1 MADRRPRAKTPQFN
15 SLVAAAEIMLAPN
28 LGVRGSSSIS
38 PHGWHHDAWDY
49 YDTIGELRFG
59 VNWIANAMSRVNL
72 VAARPP
78 DSPGGDPIILDP
90 DDPTLTAGQRR
101 AAEIVALIAGGQSG
115 QGQMLLSFGI
125 HLSVTGVAWLVAE
138 PSLDD
143 PLSDRF
149 DTWLV
154 LSTEEIRE
162 TRDGRI
168 EIRTGEKLWRDLH
181 PNAIVVRVW
190 RKHPRR
196 SWEPDAPVRGVLAV
210 LSEIDLLNRHIHAT
224 ATSRLAGAGILAIPS
239 EAVFPP
245 GQGPQAG
252 QPVDPD
258 DQNTTAPED
267 GFVDTLIDAMTTP
280 LLDRGSAAAVVPLV
294 VKVPG
299 ELVDKIK
306 HLTFAT
312 PFDDRVQ
319 SLLDQA
325 IKRLALGLDIP
336 PEVLTGT
343 SGMNHWGAW
352 QVAEEAITLHIEPLS
367 ETVVHAL
374 TVGFLDAALR
384 AEGYDPGEAMVWYDT
399 ADLRTKPDKTASA
412 IEAYDRNELSA
423 DAMLR
428 EMGFSPED
436 APSDEERR
444 ENILLSV
451 VRGAPTLAPS
461 ILLELGYL
469 SAPEIAEGVSVVED
483 AKALPPAPT
492 APAPTETAP
501 DTQPDSVNAS
511 ALVASCDMIV
521 RRALERAG
529 SRLRSAAGKGQ
540 PGGAASVA
548 CTDPTALHTIYDATA
563 YANFS
568 SLLEGAWLLVPEIAD
583 RYGVDSDDLILTLE
597 TYTRALL
604 AAKQEHRYDRLA
616 SALPAS

>member
-1 MADRRPRAKTPQFN
+1 
-15 SLVAAAEIMLAPN
+15 MLAPN
-28 LGVRGSSSIS
+28 LGVRASSSIS
-38 PHGWHHDAWDY
+38 AHGWHHDAWDY

-78 DSPGGDPIILDP
+78 DSPGGDPIIIDP
-90 DDPTLTAGQRR
+90 EDPINTPAQKR
-101 AAEIVALIAGGQSG
+101 AAEIVELIAGGQSG

-162 TRDGRI
+162 TRDGRV
-168 EIRTGEKLWRDLH
+168 EIRVGEKRWRDLH

-224 ATSRLAGAGILAIPS
+224 ATSRLAGAGVLAIPS

-245 GQGPQAG
+245 GQGPQAS

-280 LLDRGSAAAVVPLV
+280 LIDRGSAAAVVPLV

-306 HLTFAT
+306 HLTFST
-312 PFDDRVQ
+312 PFDDRVMD
-319 SLLDQA
+319 LLDQA

-343 SGMNHWGAW
+343 GGMNHWGAW

-374 TVGFLDAALR
+374 TIGFLEAALT
-384 AEGYDPGEAMVWYDT
+384 AEGYDPREAMIWYDT
-399 ADLRTKPDKTASA
+399 SDLRTKPDKTASA
-412 IEAYDRNELSA
+412 LEAYDRNELSA
-423 DAMLR
+423 DALLR

-436 APSDEERR
+436 APDDEERR
-444 ENILLSV
+444 RNVLLSV

-461 ILLELGYL
+461 ILMDLGYL
-469 SAPEIAEGVSVVED
+469 SAPEIAEGVAVVED
-483 AKALPPAPT
+483 AKASPTPEVT
-492 APAPTETAP
+492 APAPEQTVPE
-501 DTQPDSVNAS
+501 TQPTSVGQA
-511 ALVASCDMIV
+511 ALLASCDMIV

-540 PGGAASVA
+540 PGGASSVVCA
-548 CTDPTALHTIYDATA
+548 DPSALHTHFDATA
-563 YANFS
+563 HS
-568 SLLEGAWLLVPEIAD
+568 DLGSLLEGAWILVPEIAD
-583 RYGVDSDDLILTLE
+583 RYNVDAEALTLSLD

-604 AAKQEHRYDRLA
+604 ASKQEHKYGRLE
-616 SALPAS
+616 SALEPA

>member
-1 MADRRPRAKTPQFN
+1 
-15 SLVAAAEIMLAPN
+15 MLAPN
-28 LGVRGSSSIS
+28 LGVRASSRIS
-38 PHGWHHDAWDY
+38 VHGWHHDAWDY

-72 VAARPP
+72 VAARPA
-78 DSPGGDPIILDP
+78 DSPGGDPIIIDP
-90 DDPTLTAGQRR
+90 ADPTITPAQRR

-115 QGQMLLSFGI
+115 QGQMLLAFGI
-125 HLSVTGVAWLVAE
+125 HLSVTGVAWVVAE
-138 PSLDD
+138 PALDD

-162 TRDGRI
+162 TREGTI
-168 EIRTGEKLWRDLH
+168 EIRTGEKLWRRLH

-224 ATSRLAGAGILAIPS
+224 ATSRLAGAGVLAIPS

-245 GQGPQAG
+245 GQGPQAA

-267 GFVDTLIDAMTTP
+267 NFVETLIDAMTTP

-306 HLTFAT
+306 HLTFST
-312 PFDDRVQ
+312 DFDDRVQ

-336 PEVLTGT
+336 PEILTGT
-343 SGMNHWGAW
+343 SAMNHWGAW

-374 TVGFLDAALR
+374 TIGFLKAALT
-384 AEGYDPGEAMVWYDT
+384 AEGYDPDEAMVWYDT
-399 ADLRTKPDKTASA
+399 SDLRTKPDKTASA
-412 IEAYDRNELSA
+412 LEAYDRNELSA
-423 DAMLR
+423 EALLR

-436 APSDEERR
+436 APEDEEKRR
-444 ENILLSV
+444 AILLSV

-461 ILLELGYL
+461 ILMDLGYL
-469 SAPEIAEGVSVVED
+469 SAPEIAEGVAVVEE
-483 AKALPPAPT
+483 AKAPEPEPS

-501 DTQPDSVNAS
+501 ATQPNSVDQS
-511 ALVASCDMIV
+511 ALTASCDMIV

-529 SRLRSAAGKGQ
+529 SRLRSAVGKGQ

-548 CTDPTALHTIYDATA
+548 CPDPTALHTLFDATA
-563 YANFS
+563 HADFS
-568 SLLEGAWLLVPEIAD
+568 SLLEGAWTLVPEIAE
-583 RYGVDSDDLILTLE
+583 RYGVDAEALTLSLD

-604 AAKQEHRYDRLA
+604 AAKQEHRYGRLA
-616 SALPAS
+616 SALATA

>member
-1 MADRRPRAKTPQFN
+1 MPDRRPRAKTPQFN
-15 SLVAAAEIMLAPN
+15 SLVAAAEVMLAPN
-28 LGVRGSSSIS
+28 LGVRGTSVIS
-38 PHGWHHDAWDY
+38 AHGWHHDAWDY

-78 DSPGGDPIILDP
+78 DSPGGDPVILDP
-90 DDPTLTAGQRR
+90 ADPTLTAAQRR

-138 PSLDD
+138 PRLDD

-149 DTWLV
+149 DSWLV
-154 LSTEEIRE
+154 LSSEEIRE
-162 TRDGRI
+162 TREGRI
-168 EIRTGEKLWRDLH
+168 EIRVAEKLWRDLH

-210 LSEIDLLNRHIHAT
+210 LREIDLLNRHIHAT
-224 ATSRLAGAGILAIPS
+224 ATSRLAGAGLLAIPS

-245 GQGPQAG
+245 GQGPQAA

-267 GFVDTLIDAMTTP
+267 GFVESLIDAMTTP
-280 LLDRGSAAAVVPLV
+280 LIDRASAAAVVPLV

-299 ELVDKIK
+299 ELVDKMK

-336 PEVLTGT
+336 PEILTGT
-343 SGMNHWGAW
+343 SAMNHWGAW

-374 TVGFLDAALR
+374 TVGFLEAALT

-436 APSDEERR
+436 APDEEEKRKA
-444 ENILLSV
+444 ILLSV

-461 ILLELGYL
+461 ILMDLGYL
-469 SAPEIAEGVSVVED
+469 SAPEIAEGVSVVEE
-483 AKALPPAPT
+483 AKGQTPEPT
-492 APAPTETAP
+492 APAPEETVP
-501 DTQPDSVNAS
+501 PTQPTSINAS
-511 ALVASCDMIV
+511 ALTASCDMIV

-548 CTDPTALHTIYDATA
+548 CADPTALHTLFDATA
-563 YANFS
+563 YS
-568 SLLEGAWLLVPEIAD
+568 DLGTLLEGAWTLVPEVAS
-583 RYGVDSDDLILTLE
+583 RYGVDSEALTETLD

-616 SALPAS
+616 SAFSAS

>member
-1 MADRRPRAKTPQFN
+1 M
-15 SLVAAAEIMLAPN
+15 
-28 LGVRGSSSIS
+28 
-38 PHGWHHDAWDY
+38 
-49 YDTIGELRFG
+49 
-59 VNWIANAMSRVNL
+59 
-72 VAARPP
+72 
-78 DSPGGDPIILDP
+78 
-90 DDPTLTAGQRR
+90 
-101 AAEIVALIAGGQSG
+101 
-115 QGQMLLSFGI
+115 
-125 HLSVTGVAWLVAE
+125 
-138 PSLDD
+138 
-143 PLSDRF
+143 
-149 DTWLV
+149 
-154 LSTEEIRE
+154 
-162 TRDGRI
+162 
-168 EIRTGEKLWRDLH
+168 GEKLWRDLH

-210 LSEIDLLNRHIHAT
+210 LREIDLLNRHIHAT
-224 ATSRLAGAGILAIPS
+224 ATSRLAGAGVLAIPS

-245 GQGPQAG
+245 GQGPQTA

-280 LLDRGSAAAVVPLV
+280 LIDRGSAAAVVPLV

-299 ELVDKIK
+299 ELVDKMK

-336 PEVLTGT
+336 PEILTGT
-343 SGMNHWGAW
+343 SAMNHWGAW

-374 TVGFLDAALR
+374 TVGFLEAALT

-436 APSDEERR
+436 APGEEEKRKA
-444 ENILLSV
+444 ILLSV

-461 ILLELGYL
+461 ILMDLGYL
-469 SAPEIAEGVSVVED
+469 SAPEIAEGVAVVEE
-483 AKALPPAPT
+483 AKATEAEPT
-492 APAPTETAP
+492 APAPTEAP
-501 DTQPDSVNAS
+501 PQTQPTSVNAS

-548 CTDPTALHTIYDATA
+548 CSDPTALHTLFDATA
-563 YANFS
+563 YS
-568 SLLEGAWLLVPEIAD
+568 DLGSLLEGAWVVVPEVAG
-583 RYGVDSDDLILTLE
+583 RYGVDSDELTLTLD

-616 SALPAS
+616 SAFSAT

>member
-1 MADRRPRAKTPQFN
+1 
-15 SLVAAAEIMLAPN
+15 
-28 LGVRGSSSIS
+28 
-38 PHGWHHDAWDY
+38 
-49 YDTIGELRFG
+49 
-59 VNWIANAMSRVNL
+59 
-72 VAARPP
+72 
-78 DSPGGDPIILDP
+78 
-90 DDPTLTAGQRR
+90 
-101 AAEIVALIAGGQSG
+101 
-115 QGQMLLSFGI
+115 MLLSFGI

-138 PSLDD
+138 PALDD

-168 EIRTGEKLWRDLH
+168 EVRTGEKLWRALH

-210 LSEIDLLNRHIHAT
+210 LREIDLLNRHIHAT
-224 ATSRLAGAGILAIPS
+224 ATSRLAGAGVLAIPS

-245 GQGPQAG
+245 GQGPQAS

-267 GFVDTLIDAMTTP
+267 GFVETLIDAMTTP
-280 LLDRGSAAAVVPLV
+280 LIDRGSAAAVVPLV

-299 ELVDKIK
+299 ELVDKMK
-306 HLTFAT
+306 HLTFST

-336 PEVLTGT
+336 PEILTGT
-343 SGMNHWGAW
+343 SAMNHWGAW

-374 TVGFLDAALR
+374 TVGFLEAALT
-384 AEGYDPGEAMVWYDT
+384 AEGYDPREAMVWYDT

-436 APSDEERR
+436 APDEEEKRKA
-444 ENILLSV
+444 ILLSV

-461 ILLELGYL
+461 ILMDLGYL
-469 SAPEIAEGVSVVED
+469 SAPEIAEGVSVVEE
-483 AKALPPAPT
+483 AKATETDAS

-501 DTQPDSVNAS
+501 DTRPDSVSQS
-511 ALVASCDMIV
+511 ALAASCDMIV

-529 SRLRSAAGKGQ
+529 SRLRSAAGKRQ
-540 PGGAASVA
+540 PGGAASIE
-548 CTDPTALHTIYDATA
+548 CPDPTALHTKLDATA
-563 YANFS
+563 HADLG
-568 SLLEGAWLLVPEIAD
+568 SLLDGAWSVVPEVAG
-583 RYGVDSDDLILTLE
+583 RYGVDPEALTLTLD

-616 SALPAS
+616 RVLTPA

>member
-1 MADRRPRAKTPQFN
+1 MPDRRPRNRTPQFN

-28 LGVRGSSSIS
+28 LAVRGSSTVSV
-38 PHGWHHDAWDY
+38 HGWHHDAWDY

-72 VAARPP
+72 VAARPA
-78 DSPGGDPIILDP
+78 DSPGGDPIIINP
-90 DDPTLTAGQRR
+90 DDAGLTPGQRR
-101 AAEIVALIAGGQSG
+101 AAEIVAQIAGGQSG

-138 PSLDD
+138 PALDD

-168 EIRTGEKLWRDLH
+168 EIRMGEKSWRDLH

-210 LSEIDLLNRHIHAT
+210 LREIDLLNRHIHAT

-245 GQGPQAG
+245 GQGPQLG

-280 LLDRGSAAAVVPLV
+280 LIDRGSAAAVVPLV

-299 ELVDKIK
+299 ELVDKMK
-306 HLTFAT
+306 HLTFDT

-319 SLLDQA
+319 SLMEQA

-336 PEVLTGT
+336 PEILTGT
-343 SGMNHWGAW
+343 SAMNHWGAW

-374 TVGFLDAALR
+374 TVGFLNAALT
-384 AEGYDPGEAMVWYDT
+384 AEGYDPAEAMIWYDT

-412 IEAYDRNELSA
+412 IEAYDRHELSA
-423 DAMLR
+423 DSLLR

-436 APSDEERR
+436 APTPEQRR
-444 ENILLSV
+444 EAILLSV
-451 VRGAPTLAPS
+451 VRGSPTLAPG
-461 ILLELGYL
+461 ILMELGFM
-469 SAPEIAEGVSVVED
+469 SAPQIAEGVSAVED
-483 AKALPPAPT
+483 AKAPEAPPVV
-492 APAPTETAP
+492 PAIIESAP
-501 DTQPDSVNAS
+501 DTQPDSVDQS
-511 ALVASCDMIV
+511 ALTASCDMIV

-548 CTDPTALHTIYDATA
+548 CPDPTALHTLFDATA
-563 YANFS
+563 HADFS
-568 SLLEGAWLLVPEIAD
+568 SLLEGAWTLVPEIAD
-583 RYGVDSDDLILTLE
+583 RYGVDAEVLTSSLD

-604 AAKQEHRYDRLA
+604 AAKQEHRYGRLA
-616 SALPAS
+616 SALTPA